1 MKIKSIQTLLFVL
14 FSSMLVAQTN
24 VTLLGR
30 KTYPGKE
37 CSALWG
43 YTAQDGREYALEG
56 VADYLSI
63 VDITNPSSPLEVA
76 QVPCSNSIWHEIKTY
91 SHYAYMV
98 SDQTSDG
105 VIIVD
110 LQNLPNSVTYTSWH
124 GEGTPGLSVTR
135 AHTLWIDTLE
145 GILYLNGGS
154 KILNG
159 VNYSGTTF
167 HDIKTNPL
175 QPAWLG
181 AYNDR
186 YVHDAYVRDNFIY
199 TAEVYDGYCSIVD
212 ISDKANPVKI
222 TDFKT
227 PSQFTH
233 NTWLSDDSKYLYT
246 TDEVGGSRIGVY
258 DISDLSDVRYVGF
271 FKSTATNPAIIHN
284 VHVKDDFLV
293 MSYYRDGVVI
303 GDAREPEAI
312 INMGNYDTSP
322 QTGDGFNGCWEVYPY
337 FPSGNMIASD
347 IELGLFVLKPTYI
360 RGSHL
365 KGIVYDSIT
374 KDPILN
380 ASVKLVGGGLNDN
393 TDISGKY
400 IIGRKVEGNINVE
413 ISKSG
418 YTTQTINNVPF
429 TRGVTTELNIGLL
442 KVGTAVTYNNIYDVS
457 LINNPVASA
466 LYLSIPKNFT
476 GYLHYELTD
485 ISGKSVGAG
494 IIQQSGTA
502 QISETAALSSG
513 LYFISIKNN
522 TQAIFLGKFVKQ

>member
-1 MKIKSIQTLLFVL
+1 MQKIYCFVL
-14 FSSMLVAQTN
+14 LILFSENLSAQTN
-24 VTLLGR
+24 VSLLGR

-43 YTAQDGREYALEG
+43 YTAPDGREYALEG
-56 VADYLSI
+56 VEDYLSI
-63 VDITNPSSPLEVA
+63 VDITNPTSPIEVA

-98 SDQTSDG
+98 SDQTADG

-110 LQNLPNSVTYTSWH
+110 LQNLPNSVTHTSWF
-124 GEGTPGLSVTR
+124 GEGTPGLTVTR

-159 VNYSGTTF
+159 TNYNGTTF

-186 YVHDAYVRDNFIY
+186 YVHDAYVRDNFLY

-212 ISDKANPVKI
+212 ISNKSNPVKI

-227 PSQFTH
+227 PSAFTH
-233 NTWLSDDSKYLYT
+233 NTWLSDNSKYLYT

-258 DISDLSDVRYVGF
+258 DINDLSDVKLVST
-271 FKSTATNPAIIHN
+271 FKSTSTNPAIIHN
-284 VHVKDDFLV
+284 VHVLNDFLV
-293 MSYYRDGVVI
+293 MSYYRDGIVI
-303 GDAREPEAI
+303 ADAREPEVCV
-312 INMGNYDTSP
+312 NMGNYDTSP

-347 IELGLFVLKPTYI
+347 IEQGLFVLEPTYV

-365 KGIVYDSIT
+365 KGTVYDSIT
-374 KDPILN
+374 KNPILS
-380 ASVKLVGGGLNDN
+380 ATVKLIGAGLNDN

-400 IIGRKVEGNINVE
+400 IIGRKVEGSVNVE
-413 ISKSG
+413 ISKNG
-418 YTTQTINNVPF
+418 YITQTINNVPF

-457 LINNPVASA
+457 LVNNPVSNA
-466 LYLSIPKNFT
+466 LYLNIPRNFP
-476 GYLHYELTD
+476 GNLIYEMTD
-485 ISGKSVGAG
+485 ISGKSIGRG
-494 IIQQSGTA
+494 TIQQAGTI
-502 QISETAALSSG
+502 QISETVSLSSG
-513 LYFISIKNN
+513 IYFISIKDD